1 MAHPGD
7 VIGYLDLCR
16 EEGASLQRGMNFRLR
31 SGITVVLMSRRRGAP
46 YYDIMLEAE
55 RILIY
60 EGHDEPRRRGGP
72 DPKNSDQPAELPS
85 GKKTQNG
92 LFFDAAIRFRRGE
105 GQPELIRVYE
115 KIRTGI
121 WVYNGTFKLT
131 DAWKE
136 QSGSRIVFKFKLEL
150 TDEDLSAV
158 EQVEQPLPQTR
169 LIPSV
174 VKQEV
179 WKRDKGKCV
188 LCPSTDN
195 LHFDH
200 DLPFSKGGTSIT
212 AANIRL
218 LCARHNLQKRDKIE

>member
-1 MAHPGD
+1 MATPGD

-31 SGITVVLMSRRRGAP
+31 SGVSVVLMSRRSGAP
-46 YYDIMLEAE
+46 YDDVMLEDE
-55 RILIY
+55 KVLIY

-72 DPKNSDQPAELPS
+72 EPKNADQPTESPS

-92 LFFDAAIRFRRGE
+92 LFFDAALRFRRGE
-105 GQPELIRVYE
+105 GEPELVRVYE

-121 WVYNGTFKLT
+121 WVYNGTFSLV

-150 TDEDLSAV
+150 TSEGLSA
-158 EQVEQPLPQTR
+158 EKLDEFPLAHTR
-169 LIPSV
+169 LIPSP

-179 WKRDKGKCV
+179 WKRDKGRCV
-188 LCPSTDN
+188 LCHKTDN

>member
-1 MAHPGD
+1 MAQPGD

-16 EEGASLQRGMNFRLR
+16 GEGTSLQRGMNFRLR
-31 SGITVVLMSRRRGAP
+31 SGVSVVLMSRRPGAP
-46 YYDIMLEAE
+46 YDDVMLEDE

-60 EGHDEPRRRGGP
+60 EGHDEPRRPGGP

-92 LFFDAAIRFRRGE
+92 LFFDAALRFRHSEGE
-105 GQPELIRVYE
+105 PELVRVYE

-131 DAWKE
+131 DGWKE

-150 TDEDLSAV
+150 TGEGQTAEKQIDL
-158 EQVEQPLPQTR
+158 PLPQTR

-188 LCPSTDN
+188 ICHKTDN

-200 DLPFSKGGTSIT
+200 DLPFSKGGTSVT

>member
-1 MAHPGD
+1 MSHPGD
-7 VIGYLDLCR
+7 VIGYFDLCR
-16 EEGASLQRGMNFRLR
+16 DEGKGLQHGMHFRLR
-31 SGITVVLMSRRRGAP
+31 PGVSVVLMSRRRGAP
-46 YYDIMLEAE
+46 YDDIMLEDE

-60 EGHDEPRRRGGP
+60 EGHDKSGKPGGP
-72 DPKNSDQPAELPS
+72 DPKNVDQPAEFPS

-92 LFFDAAIRFRRGE
+92 LFFDAALRFRRGE
-105 GQPELIRVYE
+105 GEPELVRVYE
-115 KIRTGI
+115 KLRTGI

-136 QSGSRIVFKFKLEL
+136 QSGSRTVFKFKLEL
-150 TDEDLSAV
+150 TGEGRSAEKQADL
-158 EQVEQPLPQTR
+158 PLSQTR
-169 LIPSV
+169 LIPSA

-188 LCPSTDN
+188 ICHRTDN

-212 AANIRL
+212 GANIRL